1 MGFRRSASYR
11 SALLPCFGL
20 TLLGCGEAPPAMPVA
35 SGAEGLINGAVASGG
50 VYSGVAKIPRCSSV
64 LVAPRVLLS
73 AAHCMPAY
81 IYNCETLANAPF
93 DVIFPEASGGWADQ
107 ASVDSRTV
115 AVKGILH
122 RPQFD
127 MTSCPASA
135 MFNCDNTVKQNM
147 DHAQELVVLYL
158 EDDAPPD
165 VDPIPIMISDPVTWN
180 SQVAGE
186 FGFFAGLEQ
195 WVNSTVPVV
204 TTAGFGKGS
213 HKYDVVGGPAR
224 NGLDFGQQRWLQ
236 TETSF
241 GDYAGTLD
249 CNTLNTP
256 SVERAVVVSPKDISS
271 SDLLGAT
278 ITSGFEFPG
287 AEHSHSGK
295 GDSGGPVIVGTGP
308 SARGD
313 NPTPLPPPALGDA
326 YDPAKHYVVGTASLF
341 VSSGETPKTAFTP
354 TYTAGAAEFLRDALH
369 DSDDDGYADP
379 VDDDADNDG
388 CENDA
393 DQHPDDDSV
402 LVGTLLN
409 PNCTPHS
416 SGWYKSEGGDSD
428 GDGLLDCEDLDDDN
442 DDIPDTGDDCPV
454 HVGPWCIKAGHT
466 CPWDPRIFHCI
477 FGACNESLRFQNVVN
492 PDPTRRFIFPIQSFA
507 ERTVVVG
514 PAAGLSVEES
524 AFVLAGQVARNAA
537 APASAPAELFVLEVI
552 DREQRV
558 LTSVAAYGAAS
569 VRIGNLRGA
578 RALELRFSVD
588 GQSVEIN
595 AAANVQNR

>member
-1 MGFRRSASYR
+1 MGFRRSLSYR
-11 SALLPCFGL
+11 SAFLSCFGL
-20 TLLGCGEAPPAMPVA
+20 ALLGCGEAPPAMPVA
-35 SGAEGLINGAVASGG
+35 SGAEGLINGAVATGG
-50 VYSGVAKIPRCSSV
+50 VYSGVAKIPGCSSV

-81 IYNCETLANAPF
+81 IYNCKTLTDAPF
-93 DVIFPEASGGWADQ
+93 SVIFPEASGGWADQ

-135 MFNCDNTVKQNM
+135 MYNCNNTVAQNM
-147 DHAQELVVLYL
+147 DHSQELVVLYL
-158 EDDAPPD
+158 EEDAPPD
-165 VDPIPIMISDPVTWN
+165 VDPIPILVSDPVAWN
-180 SQVAGE
+180 SHVAGE

-195 WVNSTVPVV
+195 WVDSTVPVV
-204 TTAGFGKGS
+204 TTAGFGRGS
-213 HKYDVVGGPAR
+213 HEYDVGGGIVR
-224 NGLDFGQQRWLQ
+224 KGLDFGQQRWLE
-236 TETSF
+236 TEVNF
-241 GDYAGTLD
+241 GNYSGTLD
-249 CNTLNTP
+249 CNTLNP
-256 SVERAVVVSPKDISS
+256 SSVGRCVVVSPKDISP
-271 SDLLGAT
+271 SDLAGVT
-278 ITSGFEFPG
+278 ITPGFEVPG
-287 AEHSHSGK
+287 AEHSHTGK

-313 NPTPLPPPALGDA
+313 NPTPLPPPAVGDF

-341 VSSGETPKTAFTP
+341 VSTADTLRTAFTP
-354 TYTAGAAEFLRDALH
+354 TYTAGAAAFLRDALH

-388 CENDA
+388 CENDV
-393 DQHPDDDSV
+393 DQHPNDDSV
-402 LVGTLLN
+402 RVGTLLH
-409 PNCTPHS
+409 PNCTPHT
-416 SGWYKSEGGDSD
+416 SGWYQSEAGNSD

-442 DDIPDTGDDCPV
+442 DTIPDTADDCPV
-454 HVGPWCIKAGHT
+454 HVGPWCWKPGKT

-492 PDPTRRFIFPIQSFA
+492 PDPTRRFDFPIQSFA
-507 ERTVVVG
+507 DRTVVVG

-524 AFVLAGQVARNAA
+524 ASVLAGQVARTAA
-537 APASAPAELFVLEVI
+537 APASAPSELFVLEVI

-558 LTSVAAYGAAS
+558 LTSVAAYGAES
-569 VRIGNLRGA
+569 VRVGNLRGA

-588 GQSVEIN
+588 GQSLEIN
-595 AAANVQNR
+595 AAVNVQTR